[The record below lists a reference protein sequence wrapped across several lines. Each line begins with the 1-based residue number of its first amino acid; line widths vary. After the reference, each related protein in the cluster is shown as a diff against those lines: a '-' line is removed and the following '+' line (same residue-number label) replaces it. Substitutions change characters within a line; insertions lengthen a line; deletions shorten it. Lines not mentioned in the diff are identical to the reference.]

1 MNGVDDRDSETAM
14 ELALASIFIY
24 RPKVAI
30 AVRAEFSSLRDFFN
44 LSGRELQLIKGIT
57 QEQIGMIKSTEFVGR
72 FNNEV
77 EWCRRYGIEIV
88 RYRDLPSRI
97 KDIQDPPFLLFCK
110 GNKELLYA
118 EYGISVVGTRLAT
131 GYGKVVCDSIARV
144 MSDSGLDV
152 VVYSGLA
159 YGIDAAA
166 HTAAMSNALKTV
178 AVLPN
183 GLDMIYPAAHKGLAG
198 EIVRKGGLLVTEFMR
213 GMKPVRV
220 NFIKRNRLIAAAS
233 SATVVVESRVKGG
246 AMLTAEFAFG
256 YGRELFA
263 VPGRIDDVN
272 SYGCNYLI
280 SKNAANI
287 LNTSQKII
295 SELGWDAAAI
305 RQSSEI
311 EEQPS
316 LFAEDSGLKLKI
328 VSLLNRHSA
337 TLIDYICTA
346 TGASFDEVSVALVEL
361 QMEGLAHYNGDG
373 YLSAE

>member
-1 MNGVDDRDSETAM
+1 MGGIDDRDNETAM

-24 RPKVAI
+24 KPKVAI
-30 AVRAEFSSLRDFFN
+30 AVRGEFPSLRDFFN
-44 LSGRELQLIKGIT
+44 LSGRELQSIKGVT
-57 QEQIGMIKSTEFVGR
+57 QEQADMIKSAEYVGR
-72 FNNEV
+72 FYGEA

-88 RYRDLPSRI
+88 RHKDLPPRLR
-97 KDIQDPPFLLFCK
+97 DIPDPPFMLFCK
-110 GNKELLYA
+110 GNKELLSA

-131 GYGKVVCDSIARV
+131 GYGRSVCDSIARA
-144 MSDSGLDV
+144 MSDTGLGV

-166 HTAAMSNALKTV
+166 HTAAMSNALETV

-198 EIVRKGGLLVTEFMR
+198 EIVRKGGLLVTEFAS

-220 NFIKRNRLIAAAS
+220 NFIKRNRLIAAAT

-280 SKNAANI
+280 SKNAAII
-287 LNTSQKII
+287 LNTPQKII
-295 SELGWDAAAI
+295 SELGWGVAALK
-305 RQSSEI
+305 QSSEV
-311 EEQPS
+311 EGQPP
-316 LFAEDSGLKLKI
+316 LFSEDSELKLKI
-328 VSLLNRHSA
+328 LSLLNRHSA

-346 TGASFDEVSVALVEL
+346 ADAPIDVVSMALVEL
-361 QMEGLAHYNGDG
+361 QMEGMIDYRGDG
-373 YLSAE
+373 YLLA